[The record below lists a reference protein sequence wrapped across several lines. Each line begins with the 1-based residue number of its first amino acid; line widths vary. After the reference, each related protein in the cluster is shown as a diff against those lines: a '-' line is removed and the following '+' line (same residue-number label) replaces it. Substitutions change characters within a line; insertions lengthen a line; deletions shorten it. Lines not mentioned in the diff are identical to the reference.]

1 MQQWRLPLLD
11 RSYAKEYVMNVALAY
26 GRGRLSV
33 AVPDDAVVITPI
45 ELPGLPDERAAFDA
59 AVRAPIGAPPLRQ
72 LAKPT
77 DTVAIVIADITR
89 PAPSERLVPWIMAE
103 LAHVPRENFV
113 IINGT
118 GSHRANTR
126 EELIQMLGAEVVETV
141 RIVNHNA
148 FDDTTLTHLGRTS
161 YGGEIWVNNDY
172 LRADVRIVTGFIE
185 PHFFA
190 GFSGGPKGIVPGIA
204 GIKTIMH
211 LHNAEM
217 IGHPQSTWALLA
229 GNPVQGEIR
238 EAVALAP
245 PHFMVNVAV
254 NAKRDITAIW
264 AGHYIEAHEVG
275 CRLVAEHATRAVD
288 QPFDVVIS
296 TNSGYPL
303 DQNLYQT
310 VKGMSAAARI
320 VRPGGAIIT
329 VSECCDGLPAHG
341 NFVQILQMRRT
352 PQELLEMIEAPG
364 FELYD
369 QWEVQAQAII
379 QSKADVY
386 LYSSLDPNT
395 TREAMLT
402 PIADVEATLAALLER
417 YGPGARVAV
426 LPEGPQT
433 VPYLLGA
440 VA

>member
-1 MQQWRLPLLD
+1 
-11 RSYAKEYVMNVALAY
+11 MNVSLAY
-26 GRGRLSV
+26 GRGRLTIP
-33 AVPDDAVVITPI
+33 VPDDAIVITPQ
-45 ELPGLPDERAAFDA
+45 ELPGLADERAAFDA
-59 AVRAPIGAPPLRQ
+59 AVRAPIGTAP
-72 LAKPT
+72 LAALATST

-89 PAPSERLVPWIMAE
+89 PSPSERLVPWIMDE
-103 LAHVPRENFV
+103 LSHVPRENIV

-148 FDDTTLTHLGRTS
+148 FDDTTLTYVGRTS
-161 YGGEIWVNNDY
+161 YGGEIWMNNDY
-172 LRADVRIVTGFIE
+172 LQADVRIVTGFIE

-190 GFSGGPKGIVPGIA
+190 GFSGGPKGIIPGVA

-211 LHNAEM
+211 LHNAQM
-217 IGHPQSTWALLA
+217 IGHPRSTWALLE

-254 NAKRDITAIW
+254 NTKREITAIW

-275 CRLVAEHATRAVD
+275 CQFVAAHATRAVEGA
-288 QPFDVVIS
+288 FDVVIS

-320 VRPGGAIIT
+320 VKSGGAIIA
-329 VSECCDGLPAHG
+329 VSECSDGLPEHG
-341 NFVQILQMRRT
+341 NFKNLLRMRPT
-352 PQELLEMIEAPG
+352 PAELLAMIEAPD
-364 FELYD
+364 FAMYD
-369 QWEVQAQAII
+369 QWQAQSQALV
-379 QSKADVY
+379 QRLADVY
-386 LYSSLDPNT
+386 LYSSLDPKVVRN
-395 TREAMLT
+395 AMLT
-402 PIADVEATLAALLER
+402 PIEDIEVTLLMLLDR

-433 VPYLLGA
+433 VPYVMDT
-440 VA
+440 VAE